1 MKIIALVPARGGSKG
16 IPDKN
21 IRLLADKPL
30 LQYTLE
36 AAVQSSV
43 FDQII
48 VSSDSE
54 KILNLAKQFPVTAY
68 RRPDILAQDSTPTN
82 PVIED
87 VIEKFHLDDDD
98 ILVLLQPTSPLRK
111 ASEITLSLQA
121 YQQAA
126 EIKAL
131 ISVMPVSNHY
141 LYAYRCEQNQLIQIN
156 PEYHA
161 LGRRQELPDIY
172 LPNGA
177 IYIFS
182 VKDFMQNK
190 KIPDQSIMPY
200 IMPAELSVDIDNMQ
214 DWQKAEEQLLQ
225 ENAEHQL

>member
-21 IRLLADKPL
+21 IRLLAGKPL

-36 AAVQSSV
+36 AAVQSAV
-43 FDQII
+43 FNQII
-48 VSSDSE
+48 VSSDSD
-54 KILNLAKQFPVTAY
+54 KILDLAKKFPVTAY
-68 RRPDILAQDSTPTN
+68 RRPDVLAQDHTPTN

-87 VIEKFHLDDDD
+87 VIKNFQLDGDD
-98 ILVLLQPTSPLRK
+98 IVVLLQPTSPLRK
-111 ASEITLSLQA
+111 AAEIKLSLQTF
-121 YQQAA
+121 QQSVG
-126 EIKAL
+126 IKAL
-131 ISVMPVSNHY
+131 ISVMPVSNQY
-141 LYAYRCEQNQLIQIN
+141 LYAYRCEQNQLVQIN

-161 LGRRQELPDIY
+161 LGRRQDLPDIY

-190 KIPDQSIMPY
+190 KIPGQAIMPY
-200 IMPAELSVDIDNMQ
+200 IMPAELSIDIDDMQ

-225 ENAEHQL
+225 VEHQ